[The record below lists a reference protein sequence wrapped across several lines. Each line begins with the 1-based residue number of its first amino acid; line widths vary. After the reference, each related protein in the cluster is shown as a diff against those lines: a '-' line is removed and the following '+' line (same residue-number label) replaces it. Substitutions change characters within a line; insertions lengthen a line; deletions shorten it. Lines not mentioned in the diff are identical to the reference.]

1 MSVAAR
7 LRPSVTVEYNTR
19 MSPTIPP
26 PHAILDLL
34 PDAVCIVDETG
45 RLLFVNAA
53 FERIL
58 GFSSDEALGRRA
70 FEFVHPEDLGPTLL
84 QVDQIM
90 AGELQRH
97 FRNRYIHKDGHPVDM
112 QWSARWHPE
121 YGVRIAVGHE
131 VTELRHAE
139 RALEHLARHDQLTGL
154 PNRHHLQQELHRA
167 TEHASACGTGLAVLY
182 IDLDGFKAVNDRSGH
197 GMGDH
202 LLREVA
208 ARLKGAIRSGDTPA
222 RVGGDEFV
230 VIMPGC
236 PAVAAREF
244 AQSIRLQL
252 IPPYTLPTGVVHLD
266 ASVGVAL
273 FPDNGR
279 DPATLLAH
287 ADRDMYAVKGQRPRP
302 EN

>member
-70 FEFVHPEDLGPTLL
+70 FEFIHPEDLGPTLL

-121 YGVRIAVGHE
+121 HGVRIAVGHE

-167 TEHASACGTGLAVLY
+167 TEHAGACGTGLAVLY

-197 GMGDH
+197 GVGDH

-230 VIMPGC
+230 ILMPGC
-236 PAVAAREF
+236 PANAARQFAEF
-244 AQSIRLQL
+244 VRSQL

-273 FPDNGR
+273 FPDDGR

-287 ADRDMYAVKGQRPRP
+287 ADRDMYVVKGNRQR
-302 EN
+302 